1 MSSSN
6 KKKSNHK
13 KKSAVV
19 VPSTAVETTPTING
33 DGVEVLVPV
42 VSSSGTENAVAT
54 AVVPTTTGTTGMGV
68 TSSAPATTATTTVT
82 ATELE
87 HLLRQQM
94 MISSSSNSIHQQQ
107 HQQQQQQLQQRH
119 HAFWDTQP
127 MSHAN
132 AVTSSTTV
140 AASSSS
146 EEVVV
151 HCEEGPIIPNRDV
164 SEIRPEPYS
173 MPSGFHWSNVNMSD
187 PVQALEL
194 YNLLSQNYVEDDD
207 ELFRFDYSIDFLS
220 WALQPPEFDP
230 NFIFGVRTDGTHPK
244 LVAFISGVPTTIQIH
259 DHTVRVVEI
268 NFLCVHKKLR
278 SKRLAPVLIKE
289 ITRRVNL
296 TGIFQAV
303 YTAGT
308 VLPVPISSARYYH
321 RNLNP
326 KKLVD
331 VGFSR
336 IGHRMTMAR
345 MVKLYKVSETPSNV
359 GLRPMIEKDVP
370 SVHVLLNQYLSKFS
384 LKILF
389 SLDEIRHWLLPRDNV
404 INTYVICNSDHVVT
418 DMISFYHLP
427 SNILRHTETK
437 LYAAYSFY
445 NVATTVPYTQ
455 LMKDALILAKHTC
468 NSDVYNALNLMD
480 NNDEI
485 FKELKFGIGD
495 GTLQYYIYNWA
506 LATNQTITSNQ
517 LGIVLL

>member
-42 VSSSGTENAVAT
+42 VSSTGTENAVAT
-54 AVVPTTTGTTGMGV
+54 AVVPTTTGTTGMVV
-68 TSSAPATTATTTVT
+68 TSSAPATTTTTTVT

-94 MISSSSNSIHQQQ
+94 MISSSSNSIHQQ
-107 HQQQQQQLQQRH
+107 HHHQQQLQQRH

-132 AVTSSTTV
+132 AIVTSSTTV

-230 NFIFGVRTDGTHPK
+230 NFIFGVRTDGTNPK

-345 MVKLYKVSETPSNV
+345 MVKLYKVSETPSNM

>member
-42 VSSSGTENAVAT
+42 VSSSGTENAVTT
-54 AVVPTTTGTTGMGV
+54 AVVPTTTGMGV
-68 TSSAPATTATTTVT
+68 TSSAPATIATTTVT

-94 MISSSSNSIHQQQ
+94 MISSSSNSIHQQ
-107 HQQQQQQLQQRH
+107 HHQQQQQLQQRH

-132 AVTSSTTV
+132 AVTSSTT
-140 AASSSS
+140 AAAASSSSSS

-345 MVKLYKVSETPSNV
+345 MVKLYKVSETPSNM

>member
-1 MSSSN
+1 MSSN
-6 KKKSNHK
+6 KKKSNK
-13 KKSAVV
+13 KKAAVSNNTDAANV
-19 VPSTAVETTPTING
+19 EANGGGGGMEGVAPSTTT
-33 DGVEVLVPV
+33 
-42 VSSSGTENAVAT
+42 
-54 AVVPTTTGTTGMGV
+54 TTTGTGAGSTTNTG
-68 TSSAPATTATTTVT
+68 TATEVPSTTGNPNTATTMT

-87 HLLRQQM
+87 QLLQQKM
-94 MISSSSNSIHQQQ
+94 LLSSSSALTPHQQSRPVQ
-107 HQQQQQQLQQRH
+107 VPQRQ

-127 MSHAN
+127 MSHA
-132 AVTSSTTV
+132 AVTATTT
-140 AASSSS
+140 ANTNNNNA
-146 EEVVV
+146 VV
-151 HCEEGPIIPNRDV
+151 HCEEGPIIPNKDP
-164 SEIRPEPYS
+164 SEIRAEPYS
-173 MPSGFHWSNVNMSD
+173 MPTGFHWSNVDMSN
-187 PVQALEL
+187 PTMAQEL
-194 YNLLSQNYVEDDD
+194 YTLLSLNYVEDDD
-207 ELFRFDYSIDFLS
+207 ELFRFDYSIEFLS
-220 WALQPPEFDP
+220 WALQPPEFNPD
-230 NFIFGVRTDGTHPK
+230 FIFGVRTEGNQK

-259 DHTVRVVEI
+259 EHTVRVVEI

-345 MVKLYKVSETPSNV
+345 MIKLYKLPDTSVSA
-359 GLRPMIEKDVP
+359 GLRPMVENDVP

-384 LKILF
+384 LKIVF
-389 SLDEIRHWLLPRDNV
+389 TLDEIRHWLLPRENV
-404 INTYVICNSDHVVT
+404 INTYVICSTDHVVT

-427 SNILRHTETK
+427 SNILQHTETK
-437 LYAAYSFY
+437 LHAAYSFY
-445 NVATTVPYTQ
+445 NVAKTVPYSQ

-468 NSDVYNALNLMD
+468 KSDVYNALNLMD
-480 NNDEI
+480 NNDEL

>member
-1 MSSSN
+1 M
-6 KKKSNHK
+6 
-13 KKSAVV
+13 
-19 VPSTAVETTPTING
+19 T
-33 DGVEVLVPV
+33 
-42 VSSSGTENAVAT
+42 
-54 AVVPTTTGTTGMGV
+54 
-68 TSSAPATTATTTVT
+68 
-82 ATELE
+82 
-87 HLLRQQM
+87 
-94 MISSSSNSIHQQQ
+94 
-107 HQQQQQQLQQRH
+107 
-119 HAFWDTQP
+119 
-127 MSHAN
+127 HAN
-132 AVTSSTTV
+132 AIAAT
-140 AASSSS
+140 ASSSFAS
-146 EEVVV
+146 AAVV
-151 HCEEGPIIPNRDV
+151 HCEEGPILPNRDA
-164 SEIRPEPYS
+164 SEIRQEPYS
-173 MPSGFHWSNVNMSD
+173 MPNGFHWSNIDMSD
-187 PVQALEL
+187 ATQAQEL
-194 YNLLSQNYVEDDD
+194 YTLLSQNYVEDGD

-230 NFIFGVRTDGTHPK
+230 NFIFGVRTDGSTAK
-244 LVAFISGVPTTIQIH
+244 LVAFISGVPTTIKIH
-259 DHTVRVVEI
+259 DHTIRVVEI

-345 MVKLYKVSETPSNV
+345 MVKLYKLPETPISV
-359 GLRPMIEKDVP
+359 GLRPMIEQDVP
-370 SVHVLLNQYLSKFS
+370 SVHILLNQYLSKFS

-389 SLDEIRHWLLPRDNV
+389 TLDEIRHWLLPRENV
-404 INTYVICNSDHVVT
+404 VNTYVICSSSSDQAVT

-427 SNILRHTETK
+427 SNILRHADTK
-437 LYAAYSFY
+437 LYAAYSYY

-455 LMKDALILAKHTC
+455 LIKDALILAKHTC
-468 NSDVYNALNLMD
+468 HSDVYNALNLMD